1 MHYND
6 IKEAMHSLAL
16 TSYQLEEIYNDNGG
30 EVTEET
36 ELMEQQREA
45 LAYVLANDGADTL
58 GRWLKSLEDKKA
70 TIKDEKNAIAAQE
83 KSVDRS
89 IDFVKAQISEIMR
102 LTGTDKVKGQLYSFS
117 AYKSVKT
124 AANAELI
131 EAMYMET
138 AKRVLRE
145 AGIPEYITLKLSASV
160 KAVPEG
166 VELPEVFTR
175 TEEDTVKF
183 SKPRKAKEE

>member
-6 IKEAMHSLAL
+6 IKEAMRMLAQ
-16 TSYQLEEIYNDNGG
+16 TSYQLEDIYNGNGG

-45 LAYVLANDGADTL
+45 LAYVLAHDGADTL

-70 TIKDEKNAIAAQE
+70 TIIDERKAIAAQE
-83 KSVDRS
+83 KGVDRS
-89 IDFVKAQISEIMR
+89 IDFVKSQISEIMR
-102 LTGTDKVKGQLYSFS
+102 LTGTDKVKGQLYSFA

-124 AANAELI
+124 AVDAELVD
-131 EAMYMET
+131 AMYMET
-138 AKRVLRE
+138 AKRVLRD
-145 AGIPEYITLKLSASV
+145 AGIPEYITLKLSASI

-166 VELPEVFTR
+166 ADLPEVFTR
-175 TEEDTVKF
+175 TEQDTVRF
-183 SKPRKAKEE
+183 NKPRSSREE